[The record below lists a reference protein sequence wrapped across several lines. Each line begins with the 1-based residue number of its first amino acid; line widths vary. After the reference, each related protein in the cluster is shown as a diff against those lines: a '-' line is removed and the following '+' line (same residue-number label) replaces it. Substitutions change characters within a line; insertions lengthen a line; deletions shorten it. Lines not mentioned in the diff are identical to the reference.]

1 MFAYCGNNPVNRSD
15 PSGYKWKFWKVLFED
30 HRPGYIH
37 WAVQAHILL
46 GGLVEKELVLL
57 GVGRADIY
65 KPETDEIWEIKHG
78 GSSEA
83 AQQKNTNEAIKQLE
97 GYLEYKGIPLRI
109 GAAGAFKGEF
119 VLDCGGCSYLIT
131 YDTPQ
136 DGVILYYMKALEK
149 RRGDA
154 FGVYPSLEF
163 AKKDDRKSYAWVL
176 GFFMPSFGGDS
187 VFNKQDLQESF
198 G

>member
-1 MFAYCGNNPVNRSD
+1 VQLLEKSQKSDVPPIRRQTSVPVR
-15 PSGYKWKFWKVLFED
+15 
-30 HRPGYIH
+30 HQYIFVDFQRTSCYNIATTPATH
-37 WAVQAHILL
+37 YANS
-46 GGLVEKELVLL
+46 
-57 GVGRADIY
+57 Y
-65 KPETDEIWEIKHG
+65 Y
-78 GSSEA
+78 SA
-83 AQQKNTNEAIKQLE
+83 AE
-97 GYLEYKGIPLRI
+97 IPLQI

-119 VLDCGGCSYLIT
+119 VLDCGGCYYLIT

-154 FGVYPSLEF
+154 FAVYPSLEF

-176 GFFMPSFGGDS
+176 GFFMPFFGGDS
-187 VFNKQDLQESF
+187 VFTMQDLQESF

>member
-1 MFAYCGNNPVNRSD
+1 MFAYCGNNPVNCSD
-15 PSGYKWKFWKVLFED
+15 PSGHKWKFWRVLFED
-30 HRPGYIH
+30 HRQGYIH
-37 WAVQAHILL
+37 WAVEAHILL
-46 GGLVEKELVLL
+46 GGLVEKELVLP

-65 KPETDEIWEIKHG
+65 KPDTGEIWEIKYG
-78 GSSEA
+78 GSNDISKQE
-83 AQQKNTNEAIKQLE
+83 NTNKALE
-97 GYLEYKGIPLRI
+97 QIVRYLNNKEIPLRI

-136 DGVILYYMKALEK
+136 AGVILYYMKALEK

-176 GFFMPSFGGDS
+176 GFFMPSFGGGSIFDEQ
-187 VFNKQDLQESF
+187 VCLEGFT
-198 G
+198 

>member
-15 PSGYKWKFWKVLFED
+15 PSGHKWKFWRVLFED

-37 WAVQAHILL
+37 WAVEAHIVLD
-46 GGLVEKELVLL
+46 GVAQKELVLP

-65 KPETDEIWEIKHG
+65 RPETGEIWEIKYG

-83 AQQKNTNEAIKQLE
+83 AQQKNTNKALE
-97 GYLEYKGIPLRI
+97 QIVLYLNNKEIPLQI

-119 VLDCGGCSYLIT
+119 VLDCGGYSYLIT

-136 DGVILYYMKALEK
+136 AGVILYYEKALGK
-149 RRGDA
+149 RQGDA